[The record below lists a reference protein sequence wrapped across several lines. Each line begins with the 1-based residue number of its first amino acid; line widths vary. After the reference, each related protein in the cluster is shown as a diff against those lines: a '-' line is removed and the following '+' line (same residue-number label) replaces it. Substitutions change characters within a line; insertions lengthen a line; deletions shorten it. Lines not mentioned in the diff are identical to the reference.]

1 MFNNIEIALDWLQN
15 KKKKQKRTDLSRI
28 TNLAKIIDVYD
39 YNFKIIHIAG
49 TNGKGSTAMY
59 INNILLKLG
68 YKVGLF
74 TSPYI
79 VKFNERIIINNN
91 YINDLDLLNLINYI
105 YPIITTYEEENADL
119 VPFFEIL
126 TLIALKYFKENNLD
140 YVVLECGIGGRFDA
154 TNFIKPIISIITSIG
169 YDHQQSLGEDI
180 LDICYHKCGIIK
192 ENTPIF
198 TISNS
203 KCNDLIISEANKLNA
218 KLFLLKDLT
227 DETLINN
234 GTDFYYDDYLFH
246 TPLYGL
252 YQANN
257 ASLMIAV
264 IKYLFN
270 LDNDFINESLKN
282 SFIPGRFEIINNYI
296 LDGAHNISAIKLLVK
311 TLKDMN
317 ISNLSCIF
325 TSLKDKRYEDI
336 LPILDQ
342 VVDKYIFVNFA
353 DLRSVEA
360 NVFVNITKKPNI
372 ICKNI
377 DEALAKTKREKT
389 LITGSL
395 HFVSFVR
402 SKLIND

>member
-1 MFNNIEIALDWLQN
+1 MFNNIDVALDWLQN
-15 KKKKQKRTDLSRI
+15 KKKKQRRTDLSRI
-28 TNLAKIIDVYD
+28 TNLAKIIDVYN
-39 YNFKIIHIAG
+39 YNFKNIHIAG

-79 VKFNERIIINNN
+79 VKFNERIIINNS

-105 YPIITTYEEENADL
+105 YPIIIKYEEENADL

-126 TLIALKYFKENNLD
+126 TLIALKYFKKNNLD
-140 YVVLECGIGGRFDA
+140 YVILECGIGGRFDA

-192 ENTPIF
+192 ENIPIF
-198 TISNS
+198 TISNP

-227 DETLINN
+227 DEAIINN
-234 GTDFYYDDYLFH
+234 GTDFYYDNYLFH

-270 LDNDFINESLKN
+270 VDYDFINMSLKS

-296 LDGAHNISAIKLLVK
+296 LDGAHNISAINLLVK
-311 TLKDMN
+311 TIKDMN

-325 TSLKDKRYEDI
+325 TSLKDKKYNEF
-336 LPILDQ
+336 LPILDEI
-342 VVDKYIFVNFA
+342 VDKYIFVEFA
-353 DLRSVEA
+353 DSRSVCPI
-360 NVFVNITKKPNI
+360 VFTKITKKNNI

-377 DEALAKTKREKT
+377 NEALKITKNDTT

-402 SKLIND
+402 NILINN

>member
-227 DETLINN
+227 DEALINN

-325 TSLKDKRYEDI
+325 TSLKDKRYQDI

-342 VVDKYIFVNFA
+342 VVNKYIFVNFA